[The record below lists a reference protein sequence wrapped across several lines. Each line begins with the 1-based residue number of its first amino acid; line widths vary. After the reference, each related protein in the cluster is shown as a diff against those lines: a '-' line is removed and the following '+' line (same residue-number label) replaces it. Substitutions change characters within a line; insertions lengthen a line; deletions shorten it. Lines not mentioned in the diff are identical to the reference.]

1 MANDQGF
8 RRARLAL
15 AALLILMAALGGW
28 LLAQEAQA
36 PPPRPALDEATL
48 SPTAHEMVVAAVV
61 RPREGRGVVLVL
73 QERGRGRY
81 LLLTIGEGE
90 AVAIASQLDS
100 ATPPPRPLTHDLLAR
115 SLGEVGAEVIRV
127 VVTDV
132 RENTYYARVVLRAN
146 GREVD
151 LDSRP
156 SDAVALALRTQAPI
170 YCEAAVLERAAMN
183 TEEVF

>member
-1 MANDQGF
+1 MADEASF
-8 RRARLAL
+8 RRARQVL
-15 AALLILMAALGGW
+15 AALLVLMAALGGW
-28 LLAQEAQA
+28 LLYQEAQA
-36 PPPRPALDEATL
+36 PARPAPDEATL
-48 SPTAHEMVVAAVV
+48 SPTAHEMVVADMV
-61 RPREGRGVVLVL
+61 RPRGGRGVVLVL

-81 LLLTIGEGE
+81 LLLTIGEAE

-115 SLGEVGAEVIRV
+115 SLGEVGAEVVRV

-170 YCEAAVLERAAMN
+170 YCEAAVLERAAMT